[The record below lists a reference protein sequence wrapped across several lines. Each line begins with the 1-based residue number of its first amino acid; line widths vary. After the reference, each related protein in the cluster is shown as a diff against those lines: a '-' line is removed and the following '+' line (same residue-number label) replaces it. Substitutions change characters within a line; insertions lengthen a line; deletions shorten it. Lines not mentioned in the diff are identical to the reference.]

1 MSRLLLCLSLIV
13 LAAVPAPAMAANPFP
28 KAATAYLVKSG
39 ETTVWSQGANR
50 RLPPASLTKMMTA
63 LLVMERVDFAEVV
76 TVSPAAAA
84 ATGSRLRLRAGD
96 RLRVGDLLAAILL
109 NSANDAAHA
118 LADHVAGSEE
128 NFAVLMNRK
137 AAELGM
143 HNTRFA
149 NSTGHDH
156 PQHYSTA
163 VDLARLTEAALAYA
177 PFRGMVGLAD
187 MEIGTIDGERLFK
200 LKSTNRLLG
209 SYEGLVGGK
218 TGFTAKAGPCLVVVA
233 EREQARVLVVLLNS
247 RSRWNSAP
255 VILDRAFS
263 ALARERG
270 KTQVARLGNGPAI
283 H

>member
-1 MSRLLLCLSLIV
+1 MSRLLLCMSLLL
-13 LAAVPAPAMAANPFP
+13 LALPAPGQAANPFP

-39 ETTVWSQGANR
+39 EATVWSQGANR

-63 LLVMERVDFAEVV
+63 LVVMESADFADVV

-84 ATGSRLRLRAGD
+84 ATGSRLRLHAGD

-128 NFAVLMNRK
+128 KFAVLMNRK

-143 HNTRFA
+143 QNTRFA
-149 NSTGHDH
+149 NCSGFDH

-163 VDLARLTEAALAYA
+163 VDLALLAEAALAQP
-177 PFRGMVGLAD
+177 PFRGMVGLPD
-187 MEIGTIDGERLFK
+187 MEISTIDGARVFQ
-200 LKSTNRLLG
+200 LKTTNRLLG
-209 SYEGLVGGK
+209 SYDGLIGGK
-218 TGFTAKAGPCLVVVA
+218 TGFTAKAGPCLIVVA
-233 EREQARVLVVLLNS
+233 ERADERVLVVLLNS
-247 RSRWNSAP
+247 PSRWNSAP
-255 VILDRAFS
+255 TILDRAFS
-263 ALARERG
+263 LMAKERSKTRVASLAG
-270 KTQVARLGNGPAI
+270 KGEV